1 MVKIHRFLAAGA
13 LAFAALAAQ
22 AAVAGEEVAYKIV
35 AVDGLDIFY
44 REAGPA
50 NAPTVLLLHGFPSSS
65 HMFRNLIPDL
75 AAQYHVIAPDYPG
88 FGYSSAPAV
97 SQFDYSFAKLAD
109 VIEGFTEKLGLTSY
123 VLYMQDYGGPV
134 GIRLAIKHP
143 ERVRAIVVQNAVV
156 SIEGWDP
163 VNTAPLQ
170 AYWKERNAETEK
182 PVHDIITAE
191 GTRWQYVTGE
201 PRADLVSPD
210 SWTSDQRGLDRPG
223 NDRIQLELLYQ
234 YRDNVANYPK
244 WQQFLTELQPP
255 MLITWG
261 KNDPVFTVAGM
272 EKFKA
277 LVPNAEVHVLDGGHF
292 ALEAHEPEI
301 VAAMLDF
308 LARLPA
314 TQ

>member
-301 VAAMLDF
+301 AAAMLDF